1 MRFIFCNL
9 SAQKVLFHMKVIVL
23 FQGMIWKIQISS
35 FFVAWF
41 CISWYKRFG
50 QIPKENKGNL
60 ASFLG
65 FGIVSGTEQ

>member
-1 MRFIFCNL
+1 
-9 SAQKVLFHMKVIVL
+9 MKVIVL